1 MKKPLKRLK
10 IVLTVILLGLLSS
23 CSSLLVHPEP
33 NLLAYTV
40 QNDNSLIKRY
50 MPIFVIENQ
59 KEDYNLIGT
68 VSAKKTEDSNEF
80 TYISPKTAT
89 IYTEKR
95 IFKTLNNSYTNLI
108 YRVHFEKVP
117 DGLSP
122 FYIAAGNNTGL
133 IVIVTLNQLNQA
145 VLYTTVHSCGCYLAF
160 VPTSYMPESSHPK
173 GWSTQRQIAYSENL
187 PGLLDYKKSPPI
199 QRKVGLLIRGGTH
212 RVKDIWLLKPDS
224 LENYNTVRAEVKP
237 LDSLKKLSLDFGAT
251 TSFFENS
258 GARKGYVKGS
268 YKFRE
273 WLFMSWWAF
282 DSRIGEDKVYG
293 TDKNDGIT
301 FYTSIKPWAREES
314 DMRDFNGFLKY
325 WGWAL

>member
-1 MKKPLKRLK
+1 MAMSKPFNSL
-10 IVLTVILLGLLSS
+10 ITILLLFLTS
-23 CSSLLVHPEP
+23 CSSIPIHSKA
-33 NLLAYTV
+33 NLLAYSV
-40 QNDNSLIKRY
+40 QSDSSLITQN
-50 MPIFVIENQ
+50 MPVFVIENQ

-68 VSAKKTEDSNEF
+68 VSAKITEDNNEF
-80 TYISPKTAT
+80 TYIDPKIAT

-95 IFKTLNNSYTNLI
+95 LFKTLNNLYTNLI

-117 DGLSP
+117 DGFFP

-133 IVIVTLNQLNQA
+133 IVIVTLNHLNQA
-145 VLYTTVHSCGCYLAF
+145 ILYTTVHSCGCYLAF
-160 VPTSYMPESSHPK
+160 VPTSNMPESSFPN
-173 GWSTQRQIAYSENL
+173 GWNTGRQEAYSENL
-187 PGLLDYKKSPPI
+187 PGLLEYKKPFPI
-199 QRKVGLLIRGGTH
+199 QEKVGVLIRSGTH
-212 RVKDIWLLKPDS
+212 RIKDIWLLKSDS
-224 LENYNTVRAEVKP
+224 LEKTKTVMADVKP
-237 LDSLKKLSLDFGAT
+237 LDSLKNLPLGYNET

-293 TDKNDGIT
+293 TDKNEGIT

-325 WGWAL
+325 WGWGL